1 MTNAPPRRFVL
12 VAPPTVQAA
21 IGEVLR
27 KVFNRPELRSMKL
40 FERLIEKLD
49 RY

>member
-1 MTNAPPRRFVL
+1 MTNTLPRRYVL
-12 VAPPTVQAA
+12 VAPPDPHAA
-21 IGEVLR
+21 IGETLR